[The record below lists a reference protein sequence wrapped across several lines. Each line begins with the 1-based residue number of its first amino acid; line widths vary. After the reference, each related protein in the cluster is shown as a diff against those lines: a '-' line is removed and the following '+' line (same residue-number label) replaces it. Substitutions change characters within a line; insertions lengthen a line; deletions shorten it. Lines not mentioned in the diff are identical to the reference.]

1 MMNNTVVMMMNEV
14 KVDNL
19 LSYRR
24 YVPQLK
30 GSLRR
35 FVECYEERENQKVAQ
50 AQGMNLRI
58 S

>member
-1 MMNNTVVMMMNEV
+1 MMNDTVVMMMNEV

-30 GSLRR
+30 ASLPR
-35 FVECYEERENQKVAQ
+35 FVEWSEERENQKVAQ